1 MSWAAVAGGALSYL
15 GARQANKATAKSVGN
30 QMAFQREMSNT
41 AHQRQVD
48 DLRAAGL
55 NPILSA
61 NRGASTPSGAH
72 YVAQNELG
80 AGVQGYN
87 TMSQAQASQAS
98 AKASIAQAGLT
109 KTQQRKVKTEILRK
123 IPAEVRKLNA
133 QGDLARAGISVQEA
147 EATLKALSTEMLQMD
162 KKALQKMGLSP
173 MQLKHSPSNQIGS
186 LIIDKMLNLYG
197 KDPKKW
203 KMDIKEIL
211 AMAGVT

>member
-1 MSWAAVAGGALSYL
+1 MIGALIGGALSYY

-30 QMAFQREMSNT
+30 QIEFQRYMSNT
-41 AHQRQVD
+41 AHQRQVA
-48 DLRAAGL
+48 DLKAAGL

-98 AKASIAQAGLT
+98 AKASTAQAALT
-109 KTQQRKVKTEILRK
+109 KTQQRKVETEILKK
-123 IPAEVRKLNA
+123 IPAEVRKLDA
-133 QGDLARAGISVQEA
+133 EGDLARAGISVKEA
-147 EATLKALSTEMLQMD
+147 EARLKDLTTEMLQMD
-162 KKALQKMGLSP
+162 KAALQKMGLSP
-173 MQLKHSPSNQIGS
+173 MQLKHAPANQIGS
-186 LIIDKMLNLYG
+186 LIIDKMVDLYG
-197 KDPKKW
+197 KDPKMW

-211 AMAGVT
+211 AMAGVS